1 MLYVEVMFL
10 VAGDTVVHVAIK
22 QKQIDTVERLV
33 NEERVFLLLKNKEGK
48 TPLMLAKDLNLD
60 KSLRQLIKKNR
71 ELIDVCIQLITETIV
86 VQNLDQWH

>member
-10 VAGDTVVHVAIK
+10 FAGDTVVHVAIK

-71 ELIDVCIQLITETIV
+71 KLTNVCI
-86 VQNLDQWH
+86 D